1 MPSPPIPKMKY
12 VGINLTKYVQ
22 GLYEEDYKTLRKYI
36 KDKMSKWRDIYSWL
50 KRLSIFK
57 MLFLSNLSYRFNT
70 ISIKIL

>member
-1 MPSPPIPKMKY
+1 MPVILEDMPSPPIPKMKY

-50 KRLSIFK
+50 KTQYFQDVVSFQLE
-57 MLFLSNLSYRFNT
+57 L
-70 ISIKIL
+70 